1 MKNIAE
7 ASNSNLVPNVNALL
21 TKSNTKIYIEVEF
34 SWVNNMHLQ
43 NQTRFNLG
51 VLIFFRNKHC
61 FSRSTK
67 C

>member
-21 TKSNTKIYIEVEF
+21 TKSDTKIYIEVEF

-51 VLIFFRNKHC
+51 VLIF
-61 FSRSTK
+61 
-67 C
+67 